1 MAIDFSN
8 VTDLELMQEFQKR
21 MNNKITSE
29 SEKWNTFDSF
39 GLVSIY
45 AMLNDSCRISFDF
58 DKKTGKVT
66 SIYDYSDFFERLD
79 SFLRCADYD
88 DCVTVAKRAL
98 ARL

>member
-8 VTDLELMQEFQKR
+8 VTDLELMQEFQRR
-21 MNNKITSE
+21 MNNKNDSA
-29 SEKWNTFDSF
+29 SEKWNTFNSF

-45 AMLNDSCRISFDF
+45 ATLNDSCCISFDF
-58 DKKTGKVT
+58 DEETGKVT
-66 SIYDYSDFFERLD
+66 SVYDYSDFFEQLD
-79 SFLRCADYD
+79 SFLQNAEYD